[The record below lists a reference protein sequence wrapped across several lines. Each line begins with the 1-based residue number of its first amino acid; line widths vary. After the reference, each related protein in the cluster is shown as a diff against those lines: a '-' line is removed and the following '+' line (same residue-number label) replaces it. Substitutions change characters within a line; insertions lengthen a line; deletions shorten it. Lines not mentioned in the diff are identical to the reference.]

1 MGLLDGQNLAE
12 YYQGQNAGSYQF
24 TSLEDVITQFEIAYV
39 GEGKILPKAKRSEIA
54 FHAQRALQELSFDTF
69 KSIKSQEIVL
79 PPSLIM
85 PLPHDYINYTKLSFV
100 DSSGIKHPLYK
111 TNSTS
116 NPFSIKQDPDLTY
129 DFTNFADG
137 GFITNHNFEGTNNVG
152 KLNNPKDGEWKRSH
166 FFNPLVDDILVDSN
180 QLTFTHGAKNF
191 HGGQFTG
198 SRVYITYQA
207 FDVTGVDLISIDAV
221 ATAAAANAA
230 LSTGGSKD
238 GGNIRIG
245 VTTLDPTGTN
255 AAPGYDSTS
264 FLSTTNQFHRSGQA
278 QFGFAY
284 FSPLLDENIFNLFKV
299 DGTKAYVD
307 FTVAAEETKSF
318 DVVTESVLPDSGN
331 KKWVYLVIISHINNF
346 DTPIDPPSTGI
357 SSDLSI
363 NKVNSVLISAD
374 VTLENIQYNS
384 ESTTWA
390 SYKAQTPSENNNDD
404 YEDNTYAH
412 MSGNRYGLDPQHAQ
426 INGSYYI
433 DNARGKIN
441 FSSNISGKT
450 VILDYISDSLGTDS
464 EMQVH
469 KFAEEAM
476 YKCIAYSMLSTTTY
490 GQQLVPRFKK
500 EKFAETRKAKLR
512 LSSLKI
518 EELTQI
524 LRGKSKQIKH

>member
-79 PPSLIM
+79 PPSLVM
-85 PLPHDYINYTKLSFV
+85 LLPHDYVNYTKLSFV

-137 GFITNHNFEGTNNVG
+137 GFITNHNFEGANNLG
-152 KLNNPKDGEWKRSH
+152 KLNNPKDAEWRRSH
-166 FFNPLVDDILVDSN
+166 FYNPQADSISIDSN
-180 QLTFTHGAKNF
+180 QLIFTHGAKNF
-191 HGGQFTG
+191 HGGEFTG
-198 SRVYITYQA
+198 SRIYIVYQA
-207 FDVTGVDLISIDAV
+207 FDATGVDLISIDAV

-230 LSTGGSKD
+230 LSSGGSKD

-245 VTTLDPTGTN
+245 VTTLDPGGGN
-255 AAPGYDSTS
+255 AVPFPGIDSTS
-264 FLSTTNQFHRSGQA
+264 FDSNTNQFHRSGSDA
-278 QFGFAY
+278 FGY
-284 FSPLLDENIFNLFKV
+284 QYYSPLLSDDIFTLSKV

-307 FTVAAEETKSF
+307 FTVATEETKSF
-318 DVVTESVLPDSGN
+318 DVVTENILPDSSN
-331 KKWVYLVIISHINNF
+331 KKWVYLVVISKINNF
-346 DTPIDPPSTGI
+346 DTPINPPSTGEV
-357 SSDLSI
+357 SDLSI
-363 NKVNSVLISAD
+363 NKVNSIVVGAD
-374 VTLENIQYNS
+374 VTLENIQYNP

-390 SYKAQTPSENNNDD
+390 NYKAQTPSENNNDD
-404 YEDNTYAH
+404 YEDNNYAH

-433 DNARGKIN
+433 DSVRGKIN

-450 VILDYISDSLGTDS
+450 VILDYISDSLGTDG

-490 GQQLVPRFKK
+490 GQQLVPRFKNRRINSN
-500 EKFAETRKAKLR
+500 T
-512 LSSLKI
+512 
-518 EELTQI
+518 
-524 LRGKSKQIKH
+524 